1 MKKAPGNSLGLSS
14 RLCSA
19 LGAIVHALI
28 LVGFDLLFG
37 QAGVGKVLLVGARH
51 GATAATQHGKA
62 AQDEEGNC
70 YLSHWPPRPHI
81 G

>member
-1 MKKAPGNSLGLSS
+1 
-14 RLCSA
+14 
-19 LGAIVHALI
+19 
-28 LVGFDLLFG
+28 
-37 QAGVGKVLLVGARH
+37 LVGARH